1 MINTTRH
8 NEIFQAINYKD
19 TSICIVGLGAIGS
32 RVAENLVSFGLTNI
46 VFIDYDIVE
55 DHNLANQIYI
65 REHIGEYKT
74 DALAMWCHSKVGD
87 SSGYYTYTEEITE
100 ESELKYDIII
110 SCVDTFKARQL
121 LFDKAKEAWADVF
134 FDTRMAALHT
144 AVFCVDMEDDEA
156 CKKYLATI
164 GDDDSPDYETSACG
178 SSLTVGATA
187 QIAGACCAMGVMNY
201 LKTGFIDP
209 VVRIHTSPFNVRN
222 TYAY

>member
-19 TSICIVGLGAIGS
+19 TSICIIGLGAIGS

-46 VFIDYDIVE
+46 AFVDYDVVDE
-55 DHNLANQIYI
+55 HNIANQLYTTQDL
-65 REHIGEYKT
+65 GKWKVY
-74 DALAMWCHSKVGD
+74 ALQDWVEKKLGSKQLLPMLF
-87 SSGYYTYTEEITE
+87 YAEEITE

-156 CKKYLATI
+156 CKK
-164 GDDDSPDYETSACG
+164 
-178 SSLTVGATA
+178 
-187 QIAGACCAMGVMNY
+187 
-201 LKTGFIDP
+201 
-209 VVRIHTSPFNVRN
+209 
-222 TYAY
+222 